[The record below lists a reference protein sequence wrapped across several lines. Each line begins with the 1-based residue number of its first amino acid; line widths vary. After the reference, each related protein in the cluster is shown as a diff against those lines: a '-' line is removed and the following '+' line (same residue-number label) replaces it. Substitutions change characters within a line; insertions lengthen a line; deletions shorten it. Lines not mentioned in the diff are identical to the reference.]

1 MDIRLVTTSFNDEV
15 HGTFNDKKTGCGINL
30 LKSENV
36 TRYHRGGIMTDL
48 GELTCEKCKTKIA
61 KEMIKADQ
69 KEMKLLLKEEKLR
82 AKKGIVD
89 EGIVPLGNTT
99 AKITKQQ
106 TAPEPVKPA
115 AKPAASAP
123 KPVEEKPAEL
133 AKTIPGTG
141 VAIDDSLAQFA
152 INKPQEAPAPEPE
165 QKEEDFLAQFAVN
178 KPEPEPEAPSAPAQ
192 DDFLAQFSVPNPA
205 QSQREPAQSGPTAH
219 TGAPVI
225 DDISAAIAAMQTNIS
240 ASTPVQ
246 PEPVQPQPVQPEP
259 VQQAAPP
266 QEDDIL
272 SMFSIESPAAQE
284 EAPAGGMYD
293 NDSDVIDVE
302 ESSLSAI
309 EPENVQTEP
318 VQPEP
323 AVEEAAAE
331 PEITDASEWD
341 LIANQLFGVNSVNHD
356 TPAQPGS
363 APVQETAPVIEDV
376 AAAVQTAQQNV
387 PQMEEAAE
395 QAVAPVQQAVAP
407 VIDDITSAVEAA
419 QNNVPKYEEPV
430 QQATAPVIDDIASA
444 VEAAQ
449 NNAPKFEKP
458 VQQATAPVIDD
469 IASAVEAAQNNVP
482 KYEEPVQQAVAPVI
496 DDITSAVEAAQ
507 NNVPKFEKPVQQA
520 TAPVIDDIT
529 SAVEA
534 AQNNVPKFEKPVQ
547 QATAPVIDDI
557 TSAVEAA
564 QNNVPKFEKPVQQA
578 TAPVIDD
585 IASAVAAAQN
595 NVPKYEEPV
604 QQTAAPVQQPAASA
618 PVIDDISAAVS
629 AAAMNAPKA
638 VAPVK
643 PAPVKAA
650 PKPAAPA
657 PAPVQQA
664 PAPGMPAT
672 GQIISVPQI
681 TGYDAAK
688 QPIYTYVQMQITG
701 YSENG
706 QPVLSPIPGQ
716 EIPEFEMP
724 FNKNTRLQEAIRAAQ
739 EVPTSSKDMTPGQRI
754 AAADAARGSHIS
766 ANVSKIATNP
776 HAKATS
782 QAFIN
787 AISESKEYANQSL
800 TDTQGL
806 QQRTRVIGSI
816 EDVLSQLGD
825 NSLKQ
830 KKAVDAQ
837 VQQSI
842 PTFQE
847 YKAPTRTASP
857 SPIHRTSAPKPAPID
872 DRPLT
877 KAELK
882 ALKKQEKI
890 DAKFRK
896 EMAKRGG

>member
-444 VEAAQ
+444 V
-449 NNAPKFEKP
+449 
-458 VQQATAPVIDD
+458 
-469 IASAVEAAQNNVP
+469 
-482 KYEEPVQQAVAPVI
+482 
-496 DDITSAVEAAQ
+496 
-507 NNVPKFEKPVQQA
+507 
-520 TAPVIDDIT
+520 
-529 SAVEA
+529 
-534 AQNNVPKFEKPVQ
+534 
-547 QATAPVIDDI
+547 
-557 TSAVEAA
+557 
-564 QNNVPKFEKPVQQA
+564 
-578 TAPVIDD
+578 
-585 IASAVAAAQN
+585 AAAQN

>member
-123 KPVEEKPAEL
+123 KPVGEKPAEL

-165 QKEEDFLAQFAVN
+165 QKEDDFLAQFAVN

-225 DDISAAIAAMQTNIS
+225 DDISAAIAAMQTNTP

-246 PEPVQPQPVQPEP
+246 PEPVQPEPVQPEP

-309 EPENVQTEP
+309 EPENVQPEP
-318 VQPEP
+318 IQPEP

-376 AAAVQTAQQNV
+376 AAVQTAQQNV

-430 QQATAPVIDDIASA
+430 QQATAPVIDDITSA
-444 VEAAQ
+444 L
-449 NNAPKFEKP
+449 
-458 VQQATAPVIDD
+458 
-469 IASAVEAAQNNVP
+469 EAAQNNVP
-482 KYEEPVQQAVAPVI
+482 KYEE
-496 DDITSAVEAAQ
+496 T
-507 NNVPKFEKPVQQA
+507 VQQA

-547 QATAPVIDDI
+547 QAA
-557 TSAVEAA
+557 
-564 QNNVPKFEKPVQQA
+564 
-578 TAPVIDD
+578 APVIDD

-754 AAADAARGSHIS
+754 AAADAAKGSHIS

-847 YKAPTRTASP
+847 YKAPTRTAST
-857 SPIHRTSAPKPAPID
+857 SPIHKTSAPKPAPID